1 MGTGHLDRLAAPLRF
16 LAQRDFRTLGRI
28 RGLTGLLET
37 SLEEAQAAGAPKEEV
52 RLLSEALLA
61 TRGDSLAAQATALR
75 RLAKRLQA
83 IEAEKPSAP
92 AVARNAQKSLGA
104 LAAKATLPPPGAPS
118 PAKKAP
124 PRKAR
129 ASKKVAP
136 APPEPAQSPRSLS
149 IAPRTGPLAVALRGS
164 GLRVNPRLLVALE
177 KKGLRRVGDILF
189 LLPRAYED
197 RRRLSTLRELLP
209 GIRGVTVGTVRAAGE
224 VVLRPGRRVFRVVL
238 SDSTGTLVL
247 TYFQSGPWMKGRF
260 PLGQRLIVSGE
271 LRVSPAGR
279 EMVHPEVEPADEGQ
293 GVGIHF
299 GRIVPLYP
307 GFERHEQRQIRAL
320 AHGIARDNSPAVSDP
335 VPPQILRRL
344 GLFPLSEALLRL
356 HNPTE
361 DDDLTAL
368 DAHQSQAHRRLAFDE
383 LFFLHLGLAL
393 RRQGVKKSPG
403 ISFRVDAA
411 RMSKARALLPF
422 RLTGAQERALDE
434 IARDMARPEP
444 MHRLLQ
450 GDVGSGK
457 TAVAAM
463 AAALAVLDGWQVA
476 LMAPTEILA
485 AQHATTLSKFFAP
498 LGVEVSLVTGAGST
512 GSRQRARVEVA
523 SGKAAVAVG
532 TQALIQEGA
541 SFHRLGLV
549 LIDEQHRF
557 GVLQRQALAGKGLRP
572 DVLVMTATPIPRTL
586 AMTLY
591 GDLDLSVLDE
601 LPPGRTP
608 ILTRVVPDRARER
621 VRAAVAAELADGHQ
635 AYVLYPL
642 VEASEKVDLQDATRG
657 AAELQ
662 VAFPTA
668 TVRLLHGQMTA
679 AEKNDAMESFRRGE
693 VQILVCTTVVEVG
706 VDVANATVMVI
717 ESAERFG
724 LSQLHQLRG
733 RVGRGT
739 ARGHCFLMSGFTGG
753 PDALA
758 RLRILEE
765 TGDGFV
771 VAERDLELRGQG
783 EFLGTRQSGVPEL
796 AVANLARDQ
805 ALSAVAAEEAR
816 AIAEADPQLSRPE
829 HAPLVRALE
838 ERWEG
843 RLALAGVG

>member
-1 MGTGHLDRLAAPLRF
+1 MATAHLNRLAAPLRF
-16 LAQRDFRTLGRI
+16 LAQRDFRSLDRV

-37 SLEEAQAAGAPKEEV
+37 ALEEARNAGASEDEV
-52 RLLSEALLA
+52 RLLSEALSA
-61 TRGDSLAAQATALR
+61 TRGDSLDAQAVALR
-75 RLAKRLQA
+75 RLAERVQGV
-83 IEAEKPSAP
+83 EAEKLVAGAKARAAKRPLGPLASHPEALPAVPSSAP
-92 AVARNAQKSLGA
+92 GKAR
-104 LAAKATLPPPGAPS
+104 
-118 PAKKAP
+118 

-129 ASKKVAP
+129 SPKKAAAVQPEVAASP
-136 APPEPAQSPRSLS
+136 QSLS

-177 KKGLRRVGDILF
+177 KKGLVRVGDILF

-197 RRRLSTLRELLP
+197 RRRLLTFRELLP
-209 GIRGVTVGTVRAAGE
+209 GVRGVTVGTVRAAGE
-224 VVLRPGRRVFRVVL
+224 VVLRPGRRVFRAVL
-238 SDSTGTLVL
+238 SDATGTLAL
-247 TYFQSGPWMKGRF
+247 TYFQTGPWMKGRF

-271 LRVSPAGR
+271 VRVSPAGR

-293 GVGIHF
+293 GTGVHF

-320 AHGIARDNSPAVSDP
+320 AHGIAQAHGPAVADP

-344 GLFPLSEALLRL
+344 GLLPLSEALLRL
-356 HNPTE
+356 HSPVQ
-361 DDDLTAL
+361 DDDLAAL

-422 RLTGAQERALDE
+422 RLTGAQERAIDE
-434 IARDMARPEP
+434 IARDMTRPEP

-463 AAALAVLDGWQVA
+463 AAALVVQDGWQVA
-476 LMAPTEILA
+476 MMAPTEILA
-485 AQHATTLSKFFAP
+485 AQHATTLAKFLAP
-498 LGVEVSLVTGAGST
+498 LGVEVSLVTGGGT
-512 GSRQRARVEVA
+512 TTERRRARAEVA

-532 TQALIQEGA
+532 TQALIQDGA
-541 SFHRLGLV
+541 SFQRLGLV

-557 GVLQRQALAGKGLRP
+557 GVLQRQALASKGRRP

-608 ILTRVVPDRARER
+608 ILTRVVPERARDR
-621 VRAAVAAELADGHQ
+621 VRAAVASELSLGHQ

-657 AAELQ
+657 AEELRA
-662 VAFPTA
+662 AFPTA
-668 TVRLLHGQMTA
+668 SVRLLHGRMSA
-679 AEKNDAMESFRRGE
+679 AEKNDAMESFRRGA

-706 VDVANATVMVI
+706 VDVANATVMVV

-739 ARGHCFLMSGFTGG
+739 SKGHCFLISGFTGG

-805 ALSAVAAEEAR
+805 ALSAAAAVEAR
-816 AIAEADPQLSRPE
+816 GIAEVDPQLSRPE

>member
-1 MGTGHLDRLAAPLRF
+1 MGRPHFSRLAVPLRF
-16 LAQRDFRTLGRI
+16 LAQRDFRALGRV
-28 RGLTGLLET
+28 RGLTGLLEA
-37 SLEEAQAAGAPKEEV
+37 SLQEARAGGAPAAEL
-52 RLLSEALLA
+52 RLLSDALAA
-61 TRGDSLAAQATALR
+61 TRGASLDAQATALR
-75 RLAKRLQA
+75 RLAECLQA
-83 IEAEKPSAP
+83 APVNGPGAAAVADSAPVQPVEPSAPPVPSAP
-92 AVARNAQKSLGA
+92 APAS
-104 LAAKATLPPPGAPS
+104 AAKGRSRQTKKPEAEPS
-118 PAKKAP
+118 P
-124 PRKAR
+124 
-129 ASKKVAP
+129 
-136 APPEPAQSPRSLS
+136 SPRTLS
-149 IAPRTGPLAVALRGS
+149 IAPTNGPLAVPLRRS
-164 GLRVNPRLLVALE
+164 GIRINPRLLSALE
-177 KKGLRRVGDILF
+177 KKGLLRVGDILF
-189 LLPRAYED
+189 LLPRGYED
-197 RRRLSTLRELLP
+197 RRRLSTLRELVP
-209 GIRGVTVGTVRAAGE
+209 GMRGVTVGTVRAAGE
-224 VVLRPGRRVFRVVL
+224 VSLRPGRRVFRAVL
-238 SDSTGTLVL
+238 ADSTGSIAL
-247 TYFQSGPWMKGRF
+247 TYFQTGPWMKARF

-271 LRVSPAGR
+271 LRSSPAGR

-293 GVGIHF
+293 GTCVHF

-320 AHGIARDNSPAVSDP
+320 AHGISRDASSAVPDPLPSPL
-335 VPPQILRRL
+335 LRRL
-344 GLFPLSEALLRL
+344 GLLPLSQALLRL
-356 HNPTE
+356 HHPLDE
-361 DDDLTAL
+361 DDLVEL
-368 DAHQSQAHRRLAFDE
+368 DAHQGAAHRRLAFDE

-393 RRQGVKKSPG
+393 RRQGVKRSPG
-403 ISFRVDAA
+403 IRFRVDEERLSRA
-411 RMSKARALLPF
+411 RGLLPF
-422 RLTGAQERALDE
+422 KPTGAQERAFGE

-485 AQHATTLSKFFAP
+485 AQHATTLARLLKP
-498 LGVEVSLVTGAGST
+498 LGVEVALVTGTGPAAG
-512 GSRQRARVEVA
+512 RRRARAHVA
-523 SGKAAVAVG
+523 SGRAAVAVG
-532 TQALIQEGA
+532 TQALIQDGA
-541 SFHRLGLV
+541 TFHRLGLA

-557 GVLQRQALAGKGLRP
+557 GVLQRQALAGKGPRP

-608 ILTRVVPDRARER
+608 IVTRVLAAKDRAR
-621 VRAAVAAELADGHQ
+621 VWAAMAAELARGHQ

-642 VEASEKVDLQDATRG
+642 VEASEKVDLGDATQG

-662 VAFPTA
+662 AAFPSA
-668 TVRLLHGQMTA
+668 RVRLLHGQMA
-679 AEKNDAMESFRRGE
+679 PDEKAETMDAFRRGE

-706 VDVANATVMVI
+706 VDVANATVMLV

-733 RVGRGT
+733 RVGRGMAT
-739 ARGHCFLMSGFTGG
+739 GRCFLLAGFTGG
-753 PDALA
+753 LEALA
-758 RLRILEE
+758 RLRVLEE

-771 VAERDLELRGQG
+771 VAQRDLEMRGQG

-805 ALSAVAAEEAR
+805 ALSAIAAEEAR
-816 AIAEADPQLSRPE
+816 SIAEADPTLTRHE

-843 RLALAGVG
+843 RLALADVG

>member
-1 MGTGHLDRLAAPLRF
+1 MGRPHFSRLAAPLRF
-16 LAQRDFRTLGRI
+16 LAQADFRALGRV
-28 RGLTGLLET
+28 RGLTGLLEA
-37 SLEEAQAAGAPKEEV
+37 SLQEARTGGAPASEV
-52 RLLSEALLA
+52 RLLSEALAA
-61 TRGDSLAAQATALR
+61 TRGASLEAQAVALR
-75 RLAKRLQA
+75 RLSEVVQQA
-83 IEAEKPSAP
+83 ATEPPTASPQQLAQAGAPPSAGPRKVAQPAAAPPVARPRKGRSPKQKPPEAEPS
-92 AVARNAQKSLGA
+92 
-104 LAAKATLPPPGAPS
+104 PPP
-118 PAKKAP
+118 
-124 PRKAR
+124 RT
-129 ASKKVAP
+129 
-136 APPEPAQSPRSLS
+136 LS
-149 IAPRTGPLAVALRGS
+149 IAPRAGPLAVSLRRS
-164 GLRVNPRLLVALE
+164 GLRINPRLLSALE
-177 KKGLRRVGDILF
+177 KKGLSRVGDILF
-189 LLPRAYED
+189 LLPRGYED
-197 RRRLSTLRELLP
+197 RRRLSTLRELVP
-209 GIRGVTVGTVRAAGE
+209 GVRGVTVGTVRAAGE
-224 VVLRPGRRVFRVVL
+224 VVLRPGRRVFRAVL
-238 SDSTGTLVL
+238 SDATGSIAL
-247 TYFQSGPWMKGRF
+247 TYFQTGPWMKGRF

-271 LRVSPAGR
+271 LRVSPVGR
-279 EMVHPEVEPADEGQ
+279 EMVHPEVEPADEGL
-293 GVGIHF
+293 GVGVHF

-320 AHGIARDNSPAVSDP
+320 AHGIARDASSAVPDP
-335 VPPQILRRL
+335 VPPLVLRRL
-344 GLFPLSEALLRL
+344 GLLPLPQALARL
-356 HNPTE
+356 HSPLEE
-361 DDDLTAL
+361 DGLAGL
-368 DAHQSQAHRRLAFDE
+368 DAHQGAAHRRLAFDE

-393 RRQGVKKSPG
+393 RRQGVKGSPG
-403 ISFRVDAA
+403 IRFAVDEG
-411 RMSKARALLPF
+411 RLARARGLLPF
-422 RLTGAQERALDE
+422 RPTWAQERAFGE
-434 IARDMARPEP
+434 IARDMGRPEP

-463 AAALAVLDGWQVA
+463 AAALAVQDGWQVA

-485 AQHATTLSKFFAP
+485 AQHAKTLTKLLGP
-498 LGVEVSLVTGAGST
+498 LQVEVALVTGT
-512 GSRQRARVEVA
+512 GPAADRRRARAHVA
-523 SGKAAVAVG
+523 SGRAAVAVG
-532 TQALIQEGA
+532 TQALIQGGA
-541 SFHRLGLV
+541 TFHRLGLA

-557 GVLQRQALAGKGLRP
+557 GVLQRQALAGKGPRP

-608 ILTRVVPDRARER
+608 IVTRVLAAKDRAR
-621 VRAAVAAELADGHQ
+621 VWAAVTAELARGHQ
-635 AYVLYPL
+635 AYILYPL
-642 VEASEKVDLQDATRG
+642 VEASEKVDLLDATRG
-657 AAELQ
+657 AEELQ
-662 VAFPTA
+662 AAFPQA
-668 TVRLLHGQMTA
+668 RVRLLHGQMA
-679 AEKNDAMESFRRGE
+679 SEEKEETMEAFRRGE

-706 VDVANATVMVI
+706 VDVANATLMVV

-739 ARGHCFLMSGFTGG
+739 AAGQCFLLAGFTGG

-771 VAERDLELRGQG
+771 VAQRDLELRGQG

-816 AIAEADPQLSRPE
+816 SIAEADPTLSRPE
-829 HAPLVRALE
+829 HAPLVLALE